1 MTALDKFREVS
12 RLLKTFGIEDAPKEA
27 EILITETL
35 GIDKTSLYSGRH
47 EISENDSKRIDSLAL
62 RRTKREPLQY
72 ILGHADF
79 LGLRFKL
86 GKGVLIPRPETEIL
100 AEEAIKILKN
110 KKAESASVLD
120 LCTGSGCIAITIA
133 KHFSDA
139 SVFGIDISDT
149 ALRYAEENALLNDV
163 KNVIFLKGDLYEPLR
178 LINPQMRFDMI
189 ISNPPYIRSEDI
201 RSLQTE
207 IKDWEPVEAL
217 NGGEDGLEYYR
228 KILEGCKEFL
238 VDGGDLLLEV
248 GDIRGVIEIARS
260 HNLRIVSVIKD
271 LSGIDRVI
279 HLSLN
284 HS

>member
-12 RLLKTFGIEDAPKEA
+12 RLLKTSGIEDAPKEA

-35 GIDKTSLYSGRH
+35 GIDKASLYSGRH
-47 EISENDSKRIDSLAL
+47 EISERDSKRIDSLVL
-62 RRTKREPLQY
+62 RRSKREPLQY
-72 ILGHADF
+72 ILGHVYF
-79 LGLRFKL
+79 LGLRFNL

-100 AEEAIKILKN
+100 AVEAIKILKN
-110 KKAESASVLD
+110 KKAEEAYVLD

-133 KHFSDA
+133 KHFSDT

-149 ALRYAEENALLNDV
+149 VLRYAEENALLNDV

-178 LINPQMRFDMI
+178 LMNSQMKFDMI
-189 ISNPPYIRSEDI
+189 VSNPPYVRSKDI
-201 RSLQTE
+201 RSLQPE

-217 NGGEDGLEYYR
+217 NGGEDGLEFYR
-228 KILEGCKEFL
+228 RIIGECRDFL
-238 VDGGDLLLEV
+238 TDSGDLLLEV
-248 GDIRGVIEIARS
+248 GDIKGVIEIARS
-260 HNLRIVSVIKD
+260 DNLRIVSVIKD